1 MEEYTSKH
9 NNQHEELLTQYN
21 EYDECNCL
29 GGIGEET
36 SDHQLTISLTNNIT
50 IFTFKPIINNNPDDI
65 ILQITNWQHSNYNE
79 HNNTTIKSNI
89 NTFCPLQ
96 FYVNR
101 NKFLGITARSVLSI
115 EFDIT
120 NIENVENIHLDSND
134 EQYNKNAPNLHNLF
148 IEYFSNYSLLLID
161 ELIDIKVFVIDGAND
176 DINVRRLQSN
186 IWEDDDISV
195 QIIVYTKSAEKA
207 RLARIDM
214 EQSQLLSVD
223 SWNEHLRNI
232 ISNKTGETH
241 ITFENINY
249 KLLTPDEV
257 PEQIADFEDPDG
269 QPVTL
274 AFWLVVLIAM
284 AAIIFSV
291 VIITFIVYYYCKHK
305 GGNDSMI
312 YQKPEV
318 TEDQAISEYDNSE
331 CNEEEGELEE
341 NIHIAAVN
349 VNINTNELYELNI
362 NQKLTVNKSRKILP
376 ELNSEMNDTNF
387 RLDPL
392 IKYHLPKPDGGIS
405 ASGRDRDIIPIFPG
419 ASQISSQN
427 GNDSSAI
434 SNTVNDIVHSDI
446 DTIDTFSIHTTTAW
460 HFDIDSNL
468 STDEYIQN
476 IISKVCSNNKTQLI
490 SHSELEIDYMIGK
503 GHFGKVYV
511 GKYHGNKVAIKEFP
525 DLICING
532 RHNNSYN
539 GSENGAMKYFGKNII
554 QRKKSGYSSLSNEDT
569 FEDEEEELNA
579 LTTDDEQLDDIQSND
594 NVNVIIRNVS
604 NSVKSDDSIQ
614 QNKNEKIAIQVWLI
628 SLIFFLDT
636 MGWCV
641 YMTMF
646 ALYLIEVYDITD
658 ALVIGYITLA
668 LASVYVFANVVA
680 FTFLANRIGIY
691 CTSTIGLFLF
701 SISMAI
707 APLMPGLWSL
717 LAVVVFGWGLGNG
730 LVFPAMSS
738 MGADY
743 ATQKTRGMV
752 LGIVNMGQN
761 LGLIIGPM
769 MHGALYAINVDYMY
783 YVSAGF
789 IFSAFLIQ
797 LFMVLY
803 WKETRISLNEMREEK
818 RKSELVVDPK
828 TWKYKKEKIK
838 YKDYVKLGKG
848 FGILLQQRNYQ
859 WVTYFDKLFEILDG
873 YFPHLSAD
881 NWDRYYND
889 ITFVKQHALE
899 TKHDWTT
906 SRLGP
911 NRLYM

>member
-1 MEEYTSKH
+1 MADKTTKSVLRNRKSHSNTSD
-9 NNQHEELLTQYN
+9 NTNDHEELKQVEMQPTQQPSQTFSNTNNIESPTVIELHNDPSESEIPSKISNETLISLMIVYFSVFLDTMGVSIVQPVLPFYAELFALNSTQLGGLYSSYSAMAFIATYCMGKVSDWFGRRPVTIFSLFGTCSGFLATGLSQNYN
-21 EYDECNCL
+21 QLLAARFFTGAFGGTGPVAQAYVTDVVPNDKRPKFLAGIGAVMCIAFVIGPGIGAGLKEL
-29 GGIGEET
+29 GGIATPFFASSLMGFIGVIFAFFGLKE
-36 SDHQLTISLTNNIT
+36 SNPKIIAKKHAKIFMQNYIQKHQNIGSKKT
-50 IFTFKPIINNNPDDI
+50 Q
-65 ILQITNWQHSNYNE
+65 L
-79 HNNTTIKSNI
+79 
-89 NTFCPLQ
+89 
-96 FYVNR
+96 
-101 NKFLGITARSVLSI
+101 
-115 EFDIT
+115 
-120 NIENVENIHLDSND
+120 
-134 EQYNKNAPNLHNLF
+134 
-148 IEYFSNYSLLLID
+148 
-161 ELIDIKVFVIDGAND
+161 
-176 DINVRRLQSN
+176 
-186 IWEDDDISV
+186 
-195 QIIVYTKSAEKA
+195 KSAE
-207 RLARIDM
+207 
-214 EQSQLLSVD
+214 
-223 SWNEHLRNI
+223 
-232 ISNKTGETH
+232 T
-241 ITFENINY
+241 
-249 KLLTPDEV
+249 
-257 PEQIADFEDPDG
+257 
-269 QPVTL
+269 
-274 AFWLVVLIAM
+274 
-284 AAIIFSV
+284 
-291 VIITFIVYYYCKHK
+291 
-305 GGNDSMI
+305 
-312 YQKPEV
+312 
-318 TEDQAISEYDNSE
+318 
-331 CNEEEGELEE
+331 
-341 NIHIAAVN
+341 
-349 VNINTNELYELNI
+349 
-362 NQKLTVNKSRKILP
+362 
-376 ELNSEMNDTNF
+376 
-387 RLDPL
+387 
-392 IKYHLPKPDGGIS
+392 
-405 ASGRDRDIIPIFPG
+405 
-419 ASQISSQN
+419 
-427 GNDSSAI
+427 
-434 SNTVNDIVHSDI
+434 
-446 DTIDTFSIHTTTAW
+446 
-460 HFDIDSNL
+460 
-468 STDEYIQN
+468 
-476 IISKVCSNNKTQLI
+476 
-490 SHSELEIDYMIGK
+490 
-503 GHFGKVYV
+503 
-511 GKYHGNKVAIKEFP
+511 
-525 DLICING
+525 
-532 RHNNSYN
+532 
-539 GSENGAMKYFGKNII
+539 
-554 QRKKSGYSSLSNEDT
+554 
-569 FEDEEEELNA
+569 EDEEEELNA